1 MSNSLIVVPIN
12 QQGITDYETN
22 IANRNNLAEFDLPEN
37 EINFLF
43 DESIVYVL
51 NDTFGIWIDEYEEEV
66 IGNQF
71 LKETEKIVAEHKD
84 KIPVFYS
91 ALQLAIEKDTEICL
105 EL

>member
-1 MSNSLIVVPIN
+1 MSNSLIVIPVN

-22 IANRNNLAEFDLPEN
+22 IAKRDNLKEFDFPES
-37 EINFLF
+37 EMRFLF
-43 DESIVYVL
+43 DEGIVDVL

-71 LKETEKIVAEHKD
+71 LKETENIVAEHKD

-91 ALQLAIEKDTEICL
+91 ALQFAMEKNTEMCL